1 MITVDQQN
9 LVFEP
14 LDESAWRLC
23 DINIDEHD
31 AARLV
36 AYVERVDGGYEAIW
50 LGLGMRPSWY
60 ASRDDVL
67 RTARGLRRPDAT
79 RTRSQPDSISLVTPV

>member
-23 DINIDEHD
+23 DTNIDEHD

-36 AYVERVDGGYEAIW
+36 AYVERVDSGYEAIW

-60 ASRDDVL
+60 ASRAPH
-67 RTARGLRRPDAT
+67 RSRPPATGRDHDA
-79 RTRSQPDSISLVTPV
+79 V

>member
-23 DINIDEHD
+23 DTNIDEHD
-31 AARLV
+31 AARLI
-36 AYVERVDGGYEAIW
+36 AYVERVDSGYEAIW

-67 RTARGLRRPDAT
+67 RTARDLRRPDVT
-79 RTRSQPDSISLVTPV
+79 MTPSKPDPIPRVAPV